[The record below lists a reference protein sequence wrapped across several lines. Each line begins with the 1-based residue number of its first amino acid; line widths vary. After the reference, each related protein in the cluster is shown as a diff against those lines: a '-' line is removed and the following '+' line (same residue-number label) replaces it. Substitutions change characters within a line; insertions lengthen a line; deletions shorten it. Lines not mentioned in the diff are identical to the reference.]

1 MSALHELSM
10 TEAADAVA
18 RGEVT
23 ATALT
28 ESCLARIAAH
38 DGKVN
43 SVIRLDRDSALE
55 QAAAVDAARK
65 AGKALGPLGGVPM
78 MHKDMYYRAGKVS
91 TCGSKIRRDFA
102 PKVTA
107 TVLEKLDAAGAI
119 DMGTLNMAEFAQNPT
134 GHNGRCRAVFLWR
147 AWVGYRRLHP
157 PAGDDLR
164 RDGHQRH
171 ANAGFACGRYAAF
184 VFR

>member
-65 AGKALGPLGGVPM
+65 AGKALGLLGGVPM
-78 MHKDMYYRAGKVS
+78 MHKDMYYRAGRS
-91 TCGSKIRRDFA
+91 
-102 PKVTA
+102 
-107 TVLEKLDAAGAI
+107 
-119 DMGTLNMAEFAQNPT
+119 
-134 GHNGRCRAVFLWR
+134 
-147 AWVGYRRLHP
+147 P
-157 PAGDDLR
+157 PAGQKSGGILCPR
-164 RDGHQRH
+164 
-171 ANAGFACGRYAAF
+171 
-184 VFR
+184 

>member
-28 ESCLARIAAH
+28 KSCLARIAAH

-65 AGKALGPLGGVPM
+65 AGKPLGPLGGVPM
-78 MHKDMYYRAGKVS
+78 MHKDMYYRAGKKSGVIS
-91 TCGSKIRRDFA
+91 S
-102 PKVTA
+102 PKSPRPCWKGWMPQA
-107 TVLEKLDAAGAI
+107 
-119 DMGTLNMAEFAQNPT
+119 
-134 GHNGRCRAVFLWR
+134 
-147 AWVGYRRLHP
+147 RLIW
-157 PAGDDLR
+157 AR
-164 RDGHQRH
+164 
-171 ANAGFACGRYAAF
+171 
-184 VFR
+184 

>member
-28 ESCLARIAAH
+28 EGCLARIAAH

-65 AGKALGPLGGVPM
+65 AASKLEGSSSKASVPR
-78 MHKDMYYRAGKVS
+78 KASNSLSRP
-91 TCGSKIRRDFA
+91 R
-102 PKVTA
+102 
-107 TVLEKLDAAGAI
+107 
-119 DMGTLNMAEFAQNPT
+119 
-134 GHNGRCRAVFLWR
+134 
-147 AWVGYRRLHP
+147 
-157 PAGDDLR
+157 
-164 RDGHQRH
+164 
-171 ANAGFACGRYAAF
+171 
-184 VFR
+184 

>member
-28 ESCLARIAAH
+28 EGCLARIAAH

-43 SVIRLDRDSALE
+43 SVLRLDRDSALE

-91 TCGSKIRRDFA
+91 TCGSKIS
-102 PKVTA
+102 
-107 TVLEKLDAAGAI
+107 
-119 DMGTLNMAEFAQNPT
+119 TL
-134 GHNGRCRAVFLWR
+134 
-147 AWVGYRRLHP
+147 LHL
-157 PAGDDLR
+157 LR
-164 RDGHQRH
+164 H
-171 ANAGFACGRYAAF
+171 
-184 VFR
+184 